1 MNLNWLCEPSG
12 EEFGY
17 LRQWR
22 IPGHMNSP
30 ILMLTSYVFYAKIL
44 LGNII
49 KEPKMN
55 NDKKEIIK
63 IVLKIIAFPVALML
77 MSIGRNL
84 LRVEYAN
91 LPFEESLPIILKKSL
106 ITTAICCAI
115 VLLWFLIKLVLYLIN
130 NRKGQ

>member
-1 MNLNWLCEPSG
+1 
-12 EEFGY
+12 
-17 LRQWR
+17 
-22 IPGHMNSP
+22 
-30 ILMLTSYVFYAKIL
+30 
-44 LGNII
+44 
-49 KEPKMN
+49 MN
-55 NDKKEIIK
+55 NDKKEILK

-84 LRVEYAN
+84 LRVKYAN

-106 ITTAICCAI
+106 ITTAICCAV

>member
-1 MNLNWLCEPSG
+1 
-12 EEFGY
+12 
-17 LRQWR
+17 
-22 IPGHMNSP
+22 MNSP

-63 IVLKIIAFPVALML
+63 SVLKIIAFPVALML